1 MRKTM
6 PAAIATAFVLCLW
19 TFSAFAAPATLSEFS
34 GPAPFTTWIQYHY
47 YDGRYPPCP
56 YRYHWECWFD
66 PYGHQ
71 SCGCHPEPGLYT
83 GW

>member
-1 MRKTM
+1 MGKTM

-19 TFSAFAAPATLSEFS
+19 TFSASAAPATASEIP
-34 GPAPFTTWIQYHY
+34 GPAPFTYRIQYHY

-56 YRYHWECWFD
+56 YRYHWECWSD
-66 PYGHQ
+66 PYGRGC
-71 SCGCHPEPGLYT
+71 CGCRPDPGLYT